1 MTSFFFWGERMI
13 VTTAGRTNEQMIEK
27 AKQIAEELQ
36 IPYIPRQKRSIPAIQ
51 QQIDEPVLVVGK
63 ERLEIHLINGDE
75 PLFFHPNSASFRAK
89 RILKGE
95 SEPFLQATKLQ
106 KGMTFLDCTLG
117 LAADSI
123 VASLV
128 VGEEGKVV
136 GIEGSAYIAYLTKQG
151 LRHWESDVV
160 QLNEAMRRIHVHYA
174 DFRSFLAQCDDQSYD
189 VVYLDPMFE
198 VSIEEADGLRGLKQA
213 ALYTDVTAEDIE
225 QAKRVARQRVVLKD
239 HWQSSRF
246 DQFHFFV
253 YRRKTAKFHFGTIEL
268 S

>member
-1 MTSFFFWGERMI
+1 MI

-27 AKQIAEELQ
+27 AKQIALELQ
-36 IPYIPRQKRSIPAIQ
+36 TSYIPRRKRSISAIHQ
-51 QQIDEPVLVVGK
+51 FVAQPVLVVGK
-63 ERLEIHLINGDE
+63 ERLELHFPNGRE
-75 PLFFHPNSASFRAK
+75 PLFFHPNSASFRVK
-89 RILKGE
+89 RILKGG

-106 KGMTFLDCTLG
+106 KGMMFLDCTLG

-123 VASLV
+123 IASLV
-128 VGEEGKVV
+128 VGQEGKVV
-136 GIEGSAYIAYLTKQG
+136 GIEGSAHIAYLTKQG

-160 QLNEAMRRIHVHYA
+160 ELTEAMRRICVHHD
-174 DFRSFLAQCDDQSYD
+174 DFRSFLARCDDKSYD

-198 VSIEEADGLRGLKQA
+198 VSIEESDGVKGLKQV
-213 ALYTDVTAEDIE
+213 ALYTNITKEDIE

-246 DQFHFFV
+246 HQFGFSV

>member
-1 MTSFFFWGERMI
+1 MI
-13 VTTAGRTNEQMIEK
+13 VTTAGRTNDQMIEK
-27 AKQIAEELQ
+27 AKQIALELHTL
-36 IPYIPRQKRSIPAIQ
+36 YIPRRKRSITAIQ
-51 QQIDEPVLVVGK
+51 QHTTQPILVVGK
-63 ERLEIHLINGDE
+63 ERLEVHFPHGHE

-123 VASLV
+123 IASLV

-136 GIEGSAYIAYLTKQG
+136 GVEGSAYIAYLTKQG
-151 LRHWESDVV
+151 LRHWDSDVV
-160 QLNEAMRRIHVHYA
+160 ELNEAMRRIHVHHA

-189 VVYLDPMFE
+189 VVYFDPMFE
-198 VSIEEADGLRGLKQA
+198 VTIEEADGVKGLKQA
-213 ALYTDVTAEDIE
+213 ALYTDLTVEVIE
-225 QAKRVARQRVVLKD
+225 QAKRVARQRIVLKD

-246 DQFHFFV
+246 QQFGFSV

>member
-1 MTSFFFWGERMI
+1 MI

-27 AKQIAEELQ
+27 ARQIALELQ
-36 IPYIPRQKRSIPAIQ
+36 ISYIPRRKRSIASIQ
-51 QQIDEPVLVVGK
+51 QQIHEPILVVGK
-63 ERLEIHLINGDE
+63 ERLEIHFPHGQE

-106 KGMTFLDCTLG
+106 RGMTFLDCTLG
-117 LAADSI
+117 LASDSI
-123 VASLV
+123 IASLV
-128 VGEEGKVV
+128 VGERGKVV

-151 LRHWESDVV
+151 LRHWESDICE
-160 QLNEAMRRIHVHYA
+160 LNEAMRRIDVHH
-174 DFRSFLAQCDDQSYD
+174 DNFCSFLEQCDDKSYD

-198 VSIEEADGLRGLKQA
+198 VSIEEADGMKGLKQA
-213 ALYTDVTAEDIE
+213 ALYTNLTEQHIE

-246 DQFHFFV
+246 EQFGFFV

>member
-1 MTSFFFWGERMI
+1 MI
-13 VTTAGRTNEQMIEK
+13 VTTAGRTNDQMIEK
-27 AKQIAEELQ
+27 AKQIALELQ
-36 IPYIPRQKRSIPAIQ
+36 TSYIPRRKRSITTIHQ
-51 QQIDEPVLVVGK
+51 FVTQPVLVVGK
-63 ERLEIHLINGDE
+63 ERLELHFPNGRE

-117 LAADSI
+117 LATDSI
-123 VASLV
+123 IASLA
-128 VGEEGKVV
+128 VGSEGKVV
-136 GIEGSAYIAYLTKQG
+136 GIEGSVYIAYLTKQG
-151 LRHWESDVV
+151 LRHWDSDVV
-160 QLNEAMRRIHVHYA
+160 ELNEAMRRICVHHD
-174 DFRSFLAQCDDQSYD
+174 DFRSFLAQCDDKSYD

-198 VSIEEADGLRGLKQA
+198 VSIEESDGIKGLKQA
-213 ALYTDVTAEDIE
+213 ALYTNVTKEDIE

-246 DQFHFFV
+246 HQFGFSV

>member
-1 MTSFFFWGERMI
+1 MI

-27 AKQIAEELQ
+27 ARQIALELQ
-36 IPYIPRQKRSIPAIQ
+36 ISYIPRRKRSIASIQ
-51 QQIDEPVLVVGK
+51 QQIHEPILVVGK
-63 ERLEIHLINGDE
+63 ERLEIHFPHGQE

-106 KGMTFLDCTLG
+106 RGMTFLDCTLG
-117 LAADSI
+117 LASDSMI
-123 VASLV
+123 ASLV

-136 GIEGSAYIAYLTKQG
+136 GIEGSTYIAYLTKQG
-151 LRHWESDVV
+151 LRHWKSDICE
-160 QLNEAMRRIHVHYA
+160 LNEAMRRIHVLHD
-174 DFRSFLAQCDDQSYD
+174 DFSSFLEQCEDKSYD

-198 VSIEEADGLRGLKQA
+198 VSIEEADGVKGLKQA
-213 ALYTDVTAEDIE
+213 ALYTNLTEQHIE

-246 DQFHFFV
+246 EQFGFFV

-268 S
+268 L